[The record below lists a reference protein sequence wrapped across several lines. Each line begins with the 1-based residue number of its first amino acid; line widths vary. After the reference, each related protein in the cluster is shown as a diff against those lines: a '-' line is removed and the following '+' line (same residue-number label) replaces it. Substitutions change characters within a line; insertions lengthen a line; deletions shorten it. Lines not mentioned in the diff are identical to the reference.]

1 MSIQPAIEK
10 DIPEMVRLASLMHE
24 ESAYSR
30 FNFDADKL
38 ANNFAFWISSADYFV
53 VIARDDAGETVGGY
67 CGYVTEYF
75 FGKDLIACDLGLFID
90 PKRRGGMT
98 AVKLVKAFE
107 NWAASKGVKE
117 VCPGTTTMVAPERT
131 SRMYELL
138 GYKVVGSIFKKE
150 V

>member
-1 MSIQPAIEK
+1 MSIRVATEK
-10 DIPEMVRLASLMHE
+10 DVPEMVRLSSLMHA
-24 ESAYSR
+24 ESAYSK
-30 FNFDADKL
+30 FNFDAVKL
-38 ANNFAFWISSADYFV
+38 TNNFTFWVKSPDYFV
-53 VIARDDAGETVGGY
+53 AIAKNDAEETVGGY

-90 PKRRGGMT
+90 PNHRGGMT
-98 AVKLVKAFE
+98 AVRLVKAFE
-107 NWAASKGVKE
+107 DWAKSKGVKE

>member
-1 MSIQPAIEK
+1 MNIQPATEK
-10 DIPEMVRLASLMHE
+10 DIPEMVRLGSLMHE
-24 ESAYSR
+24 ESAY
-30 FNFDADKL
+30 NKFDFDLDKV
-38 ANNFAFWISSADYFV
+38 ARNFAFWINNPDYFAV
-53 VIARDDAGETVGGY
+53 VAKDDSGELVGGY

-98 AVKLVKAFE
+98 AIKLIKAFE
-107 NWAASKGVKE
+107 DWAASKGVKE